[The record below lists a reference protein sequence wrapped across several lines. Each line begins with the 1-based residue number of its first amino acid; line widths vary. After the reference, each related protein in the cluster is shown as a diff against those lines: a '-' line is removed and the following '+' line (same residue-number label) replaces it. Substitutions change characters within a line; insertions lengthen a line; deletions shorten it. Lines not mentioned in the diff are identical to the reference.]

1 MPTIR
6 IKNIGAIIDTGNIS
20 ISPIMLIVGKQS
32 SGKSTFMKI
41 LCFCRWIEKKIMTDG
56 ENLLT
61 KYTHYNRFF
70 KELKSFHRLDNAF
83 FKENSSIQY
92 NGDCIVI
99 EFYSPKKN
107 VKIRKKVNFK
117 SERYNSK
124 LCFIPSERNLASA
137 IQNID
142 RVYRSSDYDS
152 VFNYLLEYQ
161 EARKSYDSKHVIS
174 MPFDKDIS
182 FYYDENNDTDRI
194 VLRKAKKEISPI
206 FASSGI
212 QSALPLT
219 VLVDYTFKQIGRMP
233 KSSVKDITN
242 LVAKVLLDNPQKE
255 HDDISIE
262 EIAKASKM
270 IRYKFSQLYIEEL
283 EENLFPVSQFELI
296 KLIIRLIVDAHKR
309 ACGPIYVVMTTHS
322 PYVLTSLN
330 AIMKLSVAA
339 SKNAEACK
347 DMQQYVAPLN
357 WFSAY
362 CMTEEG
368 TMKDIVDQDDAFISG
383 DYLDSLSDEIS
394 SMESD
399 LDDIIYGGE
408 D

>member
-1 MPTIR
+1 
-6 IKNIGAIIDTGNIS
+6 
-20 ISPIMLIVGKQS
+20 MLIVGKQS

-56 ENLLT
+56 ENLLA

-70 KELKSFHRLDNAF
+70 KELKNFHRLDNAF
-83 FKENSSIQY
+83 FRENSSILY
-92 NGDCIVI
+92 DGDCVVI
-99 EFYSPKKN
+99 EFDSPKKN
-107 VKIRKKVNFK
+107 VKIRKKANFK
-117 SERYNSK
+117 TERYNSK

-142 RVYRSSDYDS
+142 RVYRSTDYDS

-161 EARKSYDSKHVIS
+161 EAKKSYDSQHSIN

-182 FYYDENNDTDRI
+182 FYYDAANDTDRI
-194 VLRKAKKEISPI
+194 VLRKVKKEISPI

-219 VLVDYTFKQIGRMP
+219 VLVDYTLKQIGRMP
-233 KSSVKDITN
+233 KSSVKDITT
-242 LVAKVLLDNPQKE
+242 LVAKVLFDNPQKKHE
-255 HDDISIE
+255 DISIE
-262 EIAKASKM
+262 DIAKASK
-270 IRYKFSQLYIEEL
+270 RVNYKFSQLYIEEL

-296 KLIIRLIVDAHKR
+296 KLIIRLLVEAQKK
-309 ACGPIYVVMTTHS
+309 AGLPSYVVMTTHS

-339 SKNAEACK
+339 SKDAEACK
-347 DMQQYVAPLN
+347 DLSQYVAPIE

-362 CMTEEG
+362 CMTDEG
-368 TMKDIVDQDDAFISG
+368 TMKDIVDHEDAFISG
-383 DYLDSLSDEIS
+383 DYLDSLSDDIS
-394 SMESD
+394 LMESK
-399 LDDIIYGGE
+399 LNDIIYGSE

>member
-1 MPTIR
+1 
-6 IKNIGAIIDTGNIS
+6 
-20 ISPIMLIVGKQS
+20 
-32 SGKSTFMKI
+32 MKI

-61 KYTHYNRFF
+61 KYTHYSRFF

-83 FKENSSIQY
+83 FRDNSY
-92 NGDCIVI
+92 VLYEGDCVTI
-99 EFYSPKKN
+99 ELDTPKKN
-107 VKIRKKVNFK
+107 VKIRKKANFK
-117 SERYNSK
+117 TERYNSK

-142 RVYRSSDYDS
+142 RVYRSADYDS
-152 VFNYLLEYQ
+152 VFNYILEYQ
-161 EARKSYDSKHVIS
+161 EAKKSYDRDHVIN

-182 FYYDENNDTDRI
+182 FYYDEVHGTDRI
-194 VLRKAKKEISPI
+194 VLRKVKKEISPI

-219 VLVDYTFKQIGRMP
+219 VLVDYTLKQIGKMP
-233 KSSVKDITN
+233 KSSVTDLTN
-242 LVAKVLLDNPQKE
+242 LVARVLLYNPQKE
-255 HDDISIE
+255 PDDISIE
-262 EIAKASKM
+262 DIAKASKM
-270 IRYKFSQLYIEEL
+270 IKYKFSQLYIEEL
-283 EENLFPVSQFELI
+283 EENLFPVSQFELV
-296 KLIIRLIVDAHKR
+296 KLIIRLIVEAYGKTNV
-309 ACGPIYVVMTTHS
+309 ASYVVMTTHS

-339 SKNAEACK
+339 AKDADACK
-347 DMQQYVAPLN
+347 SMAQYVAPIE

-362 CMTEEG
+362 CMSDDG
-368 TMKDIVDQDDAFISG
+368 TMKDIVDHEYAFISG

-394 SMESD
+394 LMESK
-399 LDDIIYGGE
+399 LNDIIYGGE

>member
-6 IKNIGAIIDTGNIS
+6 IRNIGPIVDTGEIS

-70 KELKSFHRLDNAF
+70 KELKSFHRLDDAF
-83 FKENSSIQY
+83 FNANSSILY
-92 NGDCIVI
+92 NGDCIDI
-99 EFYSPKKN
+99 ELTSSKKN
-107 VKIRKKVNFK
+107 VKIRKKPNFK

-124 LCFIPSERNLASA
+124 LCFIPSERNLATA

-142 RVYRSSDYDS
+142 RVYRSADYDS

-161 EARKSYDSKHVIS
+161 EAKKNYDAKHAIN
-174 MPFDKDIS
+174 MPFDKDVS
-182 FYYDENNDTDRI
+182 FYYDVANDTDRI
-194 VLRKAKKEISPI
+194 VLRKANKEISPI

-219 VLVDYTFKQIGRMP
+219 VLVDYTINQIGRMP

-255 HDDISIE
+255 HDDISIDD
-262 EIAKASKM
+262 IAKASKM

-296 KLIIRLIVDAHKR
+296 KLIIQFIVDAQRK
-309 ACGPIYVVMTTHS
+309 AGVPSYVVMTTHS

-339 SKNAEACK
+339 SKNPEACK
-347 DMQQYVAPLN
+347 DMQQYIAPIE

-362 CMTEEG
+362 CMTETG
-368 TMKDIVDQDDAFISG
+368 TMEDIVDHDDAFISG
-383 DYLDSLSDEIS
+383 DYLDSLSDHIS

-399 LDDIIYGGE
+399 LNEIIYGSE